1 MEQEKT
7 FSGIALH
14 DKFKNGKAAGQIVLT
29 EGTIRFQS
37 DQGGVEIPLHDITVK
52 RGGSSGQLVTFEH
65 RSYPGWYIYTEEK
78 SILRK
83 LNQISR
89 PDTDISTQVKGIK
102 KIRRRVRGLILGII
116 LAIAAL
122 ILILLQ
128 IRNPVAKAIAKS
140 IPVEWEQSL
149 GESVFEQYKA
159 QKKIID
165 DPEVIAS
172 LDKITTPLLSR
183 IPDKRYDFKIYIVED
198 ASINAFALPG
208 GYMALHTGLLLNVE
222 HAEELLGVLAHEIS
236 HVTLQHGLRKLIDSM
251 GLLIMIKAFFGDS
264 SGIWGEVVKSGAFLL
279 DQQFSRSFEREADE
293 TGFSYLVNAGIDPG
307 GMIGFFQRLE
317 EERKKV
323 DTLNLEEKLNFLS
336 THPVPA
342 MRIKYLNKKLKQLRN
357 RGEFLNFETDFRVF
371 KETLKRKVS
380 KTQPSN

>member
-14 DKFKNGKAAGQIVLT
+14 EKFKNGKAAGQIILT
-29 EGTIRFQS
+29 DGTIRFQS

-52 RGGSSGQLVTFEH
+52 RGGSSGQLGTFEH

-83 LNQISR
+83 LNQLSR

-128 IRNPVAKAIAKS
+128 IRNPVARAIAKS

-159 QKKIID
+159 QRKFID

-172 LDKITTPLLSR
+172 LDKITAPLLNR
-183 IPDKRYDFKIYIVED
+183 IPDKRYDFKIYIIED

-251 GLLIMIKAFFGDS
+251 GLLIMIKAFFGDA

-307 GMIGFFQRLE
+307 GMVGFFQRLE

-336 THPVPA
+336 THPAPA
-342 MRIKYLNKKLKQLRN
+342 MRIKYLNKKLKQLGN
-357 RGEFLNFETDFRVF
+357 RGGFLNFVADFRVF

-380 KTQPSN
+380 EMQSGN